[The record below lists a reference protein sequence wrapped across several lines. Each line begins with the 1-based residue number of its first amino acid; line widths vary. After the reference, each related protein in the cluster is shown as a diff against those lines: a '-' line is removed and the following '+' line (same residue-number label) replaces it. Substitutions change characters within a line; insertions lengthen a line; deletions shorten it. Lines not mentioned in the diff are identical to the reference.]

1 MVDKAKPH
9 PIRIESPF
17 GSLVTNSVKL
27 GKFARE
33 LLEIAE
39 QMHPDNGAE
48 PLKFKI
54 GEIECSCH
62 PDGASMP
69 DPGV

>member
-1 MVDKAKPH
+1 MVDKGKPRA
-9 PIRIESPF
+9 IRIESPF
-17 GSLVTNSVKL
+17 GSLVTNSAKL

-33 LLEIAE
+33 LLEIADR
-39 QMHPDNGAE
+39 MAPDNGAE

-62 PDGASMP
+62 PDNG
-69 DPGV
+69 